1 MEYYK
6 TRDFPYIVELLGH
19 KNPKNTLKYLYLAK
33 LLGLNTEEYVCRIAK
48 KPEEI
53 AQLIEAGFE
62 YVCQQDGV
70 LFFRKRKW
78 GADSNKNV
86 EAPPVGLE
94 PT

>member
-19 KNPKNTLKYLYLAK
+19 KNPKNTLKYVHLAK
-33 LLGLNTEEYVCRIAK
+33 LLGLNTDEYICRIAK

-62 YVCQQDGV
+62 YVCQQDGI
-70 LFFRKRKW
+70 LFFRKRK
-78 GADSNKNV
+78 
-86 EAPPVGLE
+86 
-94 PT
+94 